1 MPDEISA
8 GDDQSKSGSDF
19 ESPEEGGAVAALTV
33 NVLVT
38 EVAAE

>member
-1 MPDEISA
+1 VPDEISA
-8 GDDQSKSGSDF
+8 GLDQYKSGSDT
-19 ESPEEGGAVAALTV
+19 ELSGGAVAALTV

>member
-1 MPDEISA
+1 VPDAISA
-8 GDDQSKSGSDF
+8 GDNQYKSGSII
-19 ESPEEGGAVAALTV
+19 ELEGVTVPVAALTV